1 MMKIIGPDALV
12 FGVPNFHECCTFLKD
27 YGLTET
33 LLDETQAIYSA
44 LDGTSVHLFHED
56 YSLLPPALKSGS
68 FLRKQVYGVEEAYDL
83 ELIEAEIS
91 KDRVVRKNIDGS
103 IEFNDDSGFA
113 LKFQISQRVTLDLPH
128 EKVNS
133 PGAVPQR
140 KPNELGLN
148 KVINVNP
155 RTLSHIVL
163 FVPNGEQASKFYCDR
178 LGFRTTD
185 ILEGVGPF
193 LRPSANDDHHS
204 LFLIQ
209 TPEHMQGIEH
219 FAFHLAGPTEVMLA
233 GTRFLEAG
241 YTPFWGP
248 GRHNFGSNWFWYFNS
263 PLGCHIEYDADM
275 DKHDD
280 SWIPRSVPFSAE
292 ASQRFLFKYAEK
304 WAPGADH

>member
-1 MMKIIGPDALV
+1 MNIIGPDALI
-12 FGVPNFHECCTFLKD
+12 FGVPNFDECCAFLKD
-27 YGLTET
+27 YGLQET
-33 LLDETQAIYSA
+33 LKDEEKAIYSA
-44 LDGTSVHLFHED
+44 LDGTAIEIYHQNSIV
-56 YSLLPPALKSGS
+56 LPSPLESGS
-68 FLRKQVYGVEEAYDL
+68 LLRKQVYGVQGLQDL
-83 ELIEAEIS
+83 ELLEKEIS
-91 KDRVVRKNIDGS
+91 QDREVKKNHDGS
-103 IEFNDDSGFA
+103 IEFNDDSGFP
-113 LKFQISQRVTLDLPH
+113 LKFQVTQRIKINLPH

-133 PGAVPQR
+133 PGALPQR
-140 KPNELGLN
+140 APNELGLS
-148 KVINVNP
+148 KTADITP
-155 RTLSHIVL
+155 RTLSHVVL
-163 FVPNGEQASKFYCDR
+163 FVPNGETATKFYCER
-178 LGFRTTD
+178 LGFKVSD
-185 ILEGVGPF
+185 VLEGVGPF

-209 TPEHMQGIEH
+209 TPKHMQGIEH
-219 FAFHLAGPTEVMLA
+219 FAFHLGGPTEVMLA
-233 GTRFLEAG
+233 GTKFLEAG